1 MKVNG
6 VFEGGGVKGI
16 SLVGAVRAAERNDV
30 QFHKVAGTSSGSIV
44 AALLATGY
52 TASEMKIIIESAP
65 FSRFLRRSPFY
76 NVKVVGPAIR
86 LFLKKGLYSGDALEA
101 WIRELLAARGVKTF
115 ADLPLGK
122 LKITASDITNGRLLV
137 LPDDIAEYGIDPLS
151 LEVAKAIRMSISIP
165 YFFDPVLIPMPKAKQ
180 GQRRRKIA
188 AGRSSY
194 IVDGGVLSNFP
205 LWIFEG
211 DQEEPGEAVPV
222 IGFQMVGRN
231 DMKAHRIVGPISM
244 FQAMFETM
252 LSAHDERYIEQNN
265 RIRTIKIP
273 TLGVRT
279 TDFNLTAEKSESL
292 YRSGLEAGEKY
303 FKHCDRRTGWIGT
316 KPSGEEGVSVRI
328 QSANRSMDA

>member
-30 QFHKVAGTSSGSIV
+30 QFNKVAGTSSGSIV

-52 TASEMKIIIESAP
+52 TASEMKFIIESTPFARFMRRAP
-65 FSRFLRRSPFY
+65 LFNLKFI
-76 NVKVVGPAIR
+76 GPAIR
-86 LFLKKGLYSGDALEA
+86 LFLKKGLYSGEALET
-101 WIRELLAARGVKTF
+101 WVRNLLAAKGVRTF

-122 LKITASDITNGRLLV
+122 LRITASDITNGRLLV
-137 LPDDIAEYGIDPLS
+137 LPDDIVDYGIDPLS
-151 LEVAKAIRMSISIP
+151 LEVAKAVRMSVSIP
-165 YFFDPVLIPMPKAKQ
+165 YFFDPVLIPMPFPTSR
-180 GQRRRKIA
+180 GRRHRKLAEAI
-188 AGRSSY
+188 RSSY

-205 LWIFEG
+205 LWIFDSDQEG
-211 DQEEPGEAVPV
+211 QEEPVPV

-231 DMKAHRIVGPISM
+231 DMKAHRIVGPITM

-265 RIRTIKIP
+265 RVRTIKIP

-279 TDFNLTAEKSESL
+279 TDFNLTNEKSESL
-292 YRSGLEAGEKY
+292 YQSGMEAGEK
-303 FKHCDRRTGWIGT
+303 FFRNWDRKTGRLMNGSDG
-316 KPSGEEGVSVRI
+316 PSVTI
-328 QSANRSMDA
+328 QSNRKE